1 MNAFAMAKWVTG
13 VNVTMSCVSF
23 SRLKELGLKKTKI
36 ENTIIQFGSKCE
48 YVVMGYLPFLKQWVE
63 CDSVPKQDYDSS
75 FFFGGES
82 MPAGARDFFIFAH
95 PICLYGLEMFL
106 NCLRIKNA
114 NFK

>member
-1 MNAFAMAKWVTG
+1 MAKCVTG

-48 YVVMGYLPFLKQWVE
+48 YVVMGYLPFLKQLVE

-75 FFFGGES
+75 FF
-82 MPAGARDFFIFAH
+82 
-95 PICLYGLEMFL
+95 LVVNL
-106 NCLRIKNA
+106 CLRGRVTFSFLPIRSVCTA
-114 NFK
+114 LRCS